1 MGNTLT
7 FERMTE
13 KSVMNLVERIADSNK
28 DAGDQLHRL
37 KKSMLKSLHSL
48 VHSFPNESFSFKEL
62 VENERFSL
70 YMGGSLDYPVA
81 QPDPL
86 KDPQPVYRVFI
97 DDGKL
102 WFNQPDEYIIPAN
115 KLSVEAIC
123 EMKVCQK
130 AHLLV
135 VYAQSPDFHKLGDW
149 KQSSKQDSLAC
160 QGRDNRDNFSAV
172 KSQFQF
178 TDSVANNLF
187 IIQTATLFRL
197 RSHIQ
202 QIVKYVC
209 FGFIGILKSVRII
222 L

>member
-102 WFNQPDEYIIPAN
+102 
-115 KLSVEAIC
+115 SVEAIC
-123 EMKVCQK
+123 EIQNSLHEFCHTYFEFMQ
-130 AHLLV
+130 
-135 VYAQSPDFHKLGDW
+135 
-149 KQSSKQDSLAC
+149 QDEPE
-160 QGRDNRDNFSAV
+160 GMDIYEEETIFE
-172 KSQFQF
+172 
-178 TDSVANNLF
+178 
-187 IIQTATLFRL
+187 
-197 RSHIQ
+197 
-202 QIVKYVC
+202 Y
-209 FGFIGILKSVRII
+209 
-222 L
+222 

>member
-130 AHLLV
+130 AHLLLLPRLIW
-135 VYAQSPDFHKLGDW
+135 ALIW
-149 KQSSKQDSLAC
+149 KC
-160 QGRDNRDNFSAV
+160 MM
-172 KSQFQF
+172 
-178 TDSVANNLF
+178 
-187 IIQTATLFRL
+187 
-197 RSHIQ
+197 
-202 QIVKYVC
+202 C
-209 FGFIGILKSVRII
+209 ILWFLIPAF
-222 L
+222 

>member
-1 MGNTLT
+1 MADKIRLLPEVVANQIAAG
-7 FERMTE
+7 E
-13 KSVMNLVERIADSNK
+13 VVERPAS
-28 DAGDQLHRL
+28 
-37 KKSMLKSLHSL
+37 
-48 VHSFPNESFSFKEL
+48 VVKEL

-123 EMKVCQK
+123 EIQNSLHEFCHTYFEFMQ
-130 AHLLV
+130 
-135 VYAQSPDFHKLGDW
+135 
-149 KQSSKQDSLAC
+149 QDEPE
-160 QGRDNRDNFSAV
+160 GMD
-172 KSQFQF
+172 
-178 TDSVANNLF
+178 
-187 IIQTATLFRL
+187 I
-197 RSHIQ
+197 
-202 QIVKYVC
+202 YEEE
-209 FGFIGILKSVRII
+209 ILKKP

>member
-123 EMKVCQK
+123 EIQNSLHEFCHTYFEFMQQDEPEGMDIKETVMK
-130 AHLLV
+130 
-135 VYAQSPDFHKLGDW
+135 
-149 KQSSKQDSLAC
+149 
-160 QGRDNRDNFSAV
+160 
-172 KSQFQF
+172 
-178 TDSVANNLF
+178 T
-187 IIQTATLFRL
+187 IQTSISVGESIRVAGIDMNVISVDHKYSFAKLQATD
-197 RSHIQ
+197 
-202 QIVKYVC
+202 
-209 FGFIGILKSVRII
+209 KSEMATINISVLEEIKNRMK
-222 L
+222 

>member
-70 YMGGSLDYPVA
+70 YMGGSLDYPV
-81 QPDPL
+81 
-86 KDPQPVYRVFI
+86 FI

-123 EMKVCQK
+123 EIQNSLHEFCHTYFEFMQ
-130 AHLLV
+130 
-135 VYAQSPDFHKLGDW
+135 
-149 KQSSKQDSLAC
+149 QDEPE
-160 QGRDNRDNFSAV
+160 GMDIYEEETIFE
-172 KSQFQF
+172 
-178 TDSVANNLF
+178 
-187 IIQTATLFRL
+187 
-197 RSHIQ
+197 
-202 QIVKYVC
+202 Y
-209 FGFIGILKSVRII
+209 
-222 L
+222 

>member
-102 WFNQPDEYIIPAN
+102 WFTSNPQ
-115 KLSVEAIC
+115 LS
-123 EMKVCQK
+123 
-130 AHLLV
+130 
-135 VYAQSPDFHKLGDW
+135 
-149 KQSSKQDSLAC
+149 SSASFLRLNVLSSL
-160 QGRDNRDNFSAV
+160 N
-172 KSQFQF
+172 
-178 TDSVANNLF
+178 
-187 IIQTATLFRL
+187 
-197 RSHIQ
+197 
-202 QIVKYVC
+202 
-209 FGFIGILKSVRII
+209 
-222 L
+222 

>member
-28 DAGDQLHRL
+28 DAGDHLHRL

-123 EMKVCQK
+123 EIQNSLHEFCHTYFEFMQ
-130 AHLLV
+130 
-135 VYAQSPDFHKLGDW
+135 
-149 KQSSKQDSLAC
+149 QDEPE
-160 QGRDNRDNFSAV
+160 GMDIYEEETIFE
-172 KSQFQF
+172 
-178 TDSVANNLF
+178 
-187 IIQTATLFRL
+187 
-197 RSHIQ
+197 
-202 QIVKYVC
+202 Y
-209 FGFIGILKSVRII
+209 
-222 L
+222 